1 MRLIACSKRPA
12 LLCTFL
18 WLAPQPS
25 SWAQSSGV
33 LNVLPIERV
42 HVKRGEEVSQKLTLE
57 LKPGFHVNSNAP
69 ADEYLIPLRL
79 TWGKAPLEAGQIAW
93 PKPEFQHY
101 AFSEKPV
108 SVFSGQFEILTHFKA
123 PSDATPGFAM
133 MNGKLR
139 YQACNDKECLP
150 PKTID
155 VQFAVDIQ

>member
-1 MRLIACSKRPA
+1 M
-12 LLCTFL
+12 
-18 WLAPQPS
+18 
-25 SWAQSSGV
+25 
-33 LNVLPIERV
+33 
-42 HVKRGEEVSQKLTLE
+42 HVKRGEETSQKLTLD

-79 TWGKAPLEAGQIAW
+79 TWAKTPLDAGQIVW
-93 PKPEFQHY
+93 PKPEFQHL

-108 SVFSGQFEILTHFKA
+108 SIFSGKFEIVTHFKA
-123 PSDATPGFAM
+123 PASATPGFAM
-133 MNGKLR
+133 MTGKLR

>member
-12 LLCTFL
+12 LLFAFL
-18 WLAPQPS
+18 WLAPLPS
-25 SWAQSSGV
+25 SSAQSSGV

-101 AFSEKPV
+101 AF
-108 SVFSGQFEILTHFKA
+108 
-123 PSDATPGFAM
+123 
-133 MNGKLR
+133 
-139 YQACNDKECLP
+139 
-150 PKTID
+150 
-155 VQFAVDIQ
+155 